1 MQEWNEE
8 YRNLSWG
15 KDDLRLSN
23 KTFSSLCDVW
33 NEKYPLR
40 TDYERRE
47 ALVEIDVLVAMA
59 IGMTLEQLKTAYS
72 IQFPVLQSYES
83 DTWYDAKGK
92 IVFTNNRS
100 MVGVGVSRAEF
111 EEIRDMKS
119 GVYTVTVVDDT
130 IQNGP
135 IERKI
140 EYTAPFDYCDRMK
153 DYEEIWF
160 NFEKKFHG

>member
-1 MQEWNEE
+1 
-8 YRNLSWG
+8 
-15 KDDLRLSN
+15 
-23 KTFSSLCDVW
+23 
-33 NEKYPLR
+33 
-40 TDYERRE
+40 
-47 ALVEIDVLVAMA
+47 MA

-83 DTWYDAKGK
+83 DTWYDANGK

-111 EEIRDMKS
+111 DEIRDMKS
-119 GVYTVTVVDDT
+119 GVYKVSVVDDT
-130 IQNGP
+130 VKNGP
-135 IERKI
+135 VERKI
-140 EYTAPFDYCDRMK
+140 EYFAPFDCCNRMK